1 MTHPNSHRIVIYRN
15 TSFLAAAQG
24 KDVRPFFAAGN
35 QSIGSYYESVNS
47 TKIASGLTAEEEKL
61 LLPEI
66 LYIDPKEIEFKKEVR
81 TFFINMDTKIPF
93 DTGLT
98 LEIGLSEDNNAPISA
113 SNLPIKTIDY
123 IRYRHALK
131 HPRVSKSPEEA
142 EGQNNIWFYIQD
154 KALTNKRKKAQAAIK
169 DDAIQAYLE
178 VKDDANKVQQALLL
192 LGKSLSS
199 LEDPAETELRKI
211 AESNPQKFVD
221 VVLHKDFEANY
232 WIQSLLDAQ
241 VIKQV
246 GGRFYDV
253 EDDTK
258 IAESKEDM
266 VTFLKDDSSNS
277 EKIGLLKARYQDK
290 TVK

>member
-1 MTHPNSHRIVIYRN
+1 MNHSNSHKIFIYRN

-35 QSIGSYYESVNS
+35 QSIGSYYETINAS
-47 TKIASGLTAEEEKL
+47 KIGSGLTAEEEKL
-61 LLPEI
+61 ILPEI
-66 LYIDPKEIEFKKEVR
+66 LYIDSKELEFKKEVR
-81 TFFINMDTKIPF
+81 LFYINLDTKIPF
-93 DTGLT
+93 DTGLE
-98 LEIGLSEDNNAPISA
+98 LEIGLLEDNNAPISA
-113 SNLPIKTIDY
+113 SNLPIKPMDY

-131 HPRVSKSPEEA
+131 HPRVAKSPEEA

-169 DDAIQAYLE
+169 DEAIQAYLE
-178 VKDDANKVQQALLL
+178 IKSSENKVQQALLL
-192 LGKSLSS
+192 LGKNLSS
-199 LEDPAETELRKI
+199 LEEPAETELRKI
-211 AESNPQKFVD
+211 AESSPQKFVD

-232 WIQSLLDAQ
+232 WIQSFLDAG

-253 EDDTK
+253 EDDSK
-258 IAESKEDM
+258 LAESKEDL

-290 TVK
+290 TIK

>member
-142 EGQNNIWFYIQD
+142 
-154 KALTNKRKKAQAAIK
+154 LTNKRKKAQAAIK